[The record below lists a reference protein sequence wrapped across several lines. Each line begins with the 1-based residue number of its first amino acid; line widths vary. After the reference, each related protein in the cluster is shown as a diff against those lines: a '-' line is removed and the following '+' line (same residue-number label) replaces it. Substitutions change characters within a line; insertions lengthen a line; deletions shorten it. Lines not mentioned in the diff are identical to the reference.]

1 LNSHYCV
8 IFIATNFQHNLTS
21 EFGDALLCV
30 VDFIFPSF
38 SSNMV
43 AHKQDQGDI
52 SVPTSLT
59 RRQTLDIFFLV
70 LAFSCVVSAMTL
82 VVGTGAIVVQS
93 VGGDVTLAP
102 FALAAFFLGMSAVSL
117 TVTHWVFKRWGRHI
131 GFWCGICLGLFGVLL
146 SFIGVYYSSTA
157 LVLVANVFLGA
168 GTGIGMYLRFAAIEV
183 VPPEYHSK
191 AMTWVLCGGCV
202 AAFAGPEAAQATDGK
217 FGDED
222 HMQYFG
228 VFVAAACFF
237 FAQAIFIYMVHF
249 PSPSA
254 EESAGRIEP
263 QRAEEEKGKRGQ
275 VQAEEP
281 RVQSEV
287 KKQTDLKELGVILK
301 QSDFIL
307 PVCVA
312 ILTWA
317 IMAMPMSIFRVVM
330 KGEGFTSRESLTVI
344 EFHFFSMYS
353 PGFFSGAFIK
363 NYGPITASAVAIVMF
378 LAATL
383 VNVLATQEGND
394 NIATWYAGMMVLGVG
409 WNFGFSGA
417 SMWVTKAYA
426 GSPHLKAEVQAANEC
441 LVFFASGALMFAT
454 GYVYS
459 GGGGGIQGWQT
470 LNLVIF
476 GLIGS
481 IVVVVAASLKMH
493 SEEKSGIQDSEFGDV
508 ERNGTSS
515 RVNEVNRA

>member
-1 LNSHYCV
+1 
-8 IFIATNFQHNLTS
+8 
-21 EFGDALLCV
+21 
-30 VDFIFPSF
+30 
-38 SSNMV
+38 MV
-43 AHKQDQGDI
+43 APREVQSDI
-52 SVPTSLT
+52 SVPSSLT
-59 RRQTLDIFFLV
+59 RRQTLDIIFLV

-82 VVGTGAIVVQS
+82 VVGTGAVVVQS
-93 VGGDVTLAP
+93 VGGDVTVAP

-146 SFIGVYYSSTA
+146 SCIGVYYSSTA
-157 LVLVANVFLGA
+157 LVLVANIFLGA

-183 VPPEYHSK
+183 VPAEYRSR
-191 AMTWVLCGGCV
+191 AMTWVLCGGCI
-202 AAFAGPEAAQATDGK
+202 ASFAGPEAAHATEGK

-222 HMQYFG
+222 NMQYFG
-228 VFVAAACFF
+228 VFVVAACFH
-237 FAQAIFIYMVHF
+237 FAQAVFIYMVDF
-249 PSPSA
+249 PSPFA
-254 EESAGRIEP
+254 EENARRIEA
-263 QRAEEEKGKRGQ
+263 QRAEREKGERGQ
-275 VQAEEP
+275 VQVEEP
-281 RVQSEV
+281 RIQSEV
-287 KKQTDLKELGVILK
+287 RIHSDPKELGVILK
-301 QSDFIL
+301 HSDFIL

-330 KGEGFTSRESLTVI
+330 KETGFTSRESLTVI
-344 EFHFFSMYS
+344 EFHFLSMYA

-363 NYGPITASAVAIVMF
+363 NHGPTKAAAVAIVMF

-383 VNVLATQEGND
+383 VNVLATQED
-394 NIATWYAGMMVLGVG
+394 DDTVAPWYVGMMLLGIG

-417 SMWVTKAYA
+417 SMWVTKSYA
-426 GSPHLKAEVQAANEC
+426 GSPHLKAKVQAANEC
-441 LVFFASGALMFAT
+441 LVFFVSGALMFAT

-470 LNLVIF
+470 LNYVIL

-481 IVVVVAASLKMH
+481 MVVVVAASLKMN
-493 SEEKSGIQDSEFGDV
+493 SEEKFGIQDSELGGI
-508 ERNGTSS
+508 ERDGTLP